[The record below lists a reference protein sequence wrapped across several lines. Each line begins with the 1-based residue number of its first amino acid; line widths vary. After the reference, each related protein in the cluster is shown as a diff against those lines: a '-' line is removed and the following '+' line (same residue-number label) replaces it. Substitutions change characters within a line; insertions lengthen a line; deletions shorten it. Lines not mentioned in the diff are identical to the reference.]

1 MYMYNNK
8 LWKNVLNVPKKYP
21 QNVILMCNRTCISQW
36 QFGSKDVQNVLIQ
49 YQPLKLVKSPSLKVI
64 KGDYLQWGTPVCLV
78 FLHTIPIHLKL
89 AHHCS
94 LAVLHVSVQY
104 FKWLLKKT
112 QWYSGFLK
120 WERSGW
126 LTSWVVRWMTWS
138 SSWLCSCNT
147 ITPLSNVFSLK
158 QGSCVMTK
166 GDVRLKHIQY

>member
-36 QFGSKDVQNVLIQ
+36 QFGSTDVQNVLIQ
-49 YQPLKLVKSPSLKVI
+49 YQPLKLVKSPSLI
-64 KGDYLQWGTPVCLV
+64 MIIGDYLQWGTPVCLV

-104 FKWLLKKT
+104 FKWLFKKNPVV
-112 QWYSGFLK
+112 QWIFKVGEK
-120 WERSGW
+120 W
-126 LTSWVVRWMTWS
+126 LTDQ
-138 SSWLCSCNT
+138 
-147 ITPLSNVFSLK
+147 LSGEVDDLVFIVTL
-158 QGSCVMTK
+158 
-166 GDVRLKHIQY
+166 

>member
-49 YQPLKLVKSPSLKVI
+49 YQPLKLVKSPSLIVLI
-64 KGDYLQWGTPVCLV
+64 GDYLQWGTPVCLV

-89 AHHCS
+89 AHHSS

-104 FKWLLKKT
+104 FKWLFKKKPVV
-112 QWYSGFLK
+112 QWIFKVGEK
-120 WERSGW
+120 W
-126 LTSWVVRWMTWS
+126 LTDQ
-138 SSWLCSCNT
+138 
-147 ITPLSNVFSLK
+147 LSGEVDDLVFIVTL
-158 QGSCVMTK
+158 
-166 GDVRLKHIQY
+166 

>member
-21 QNVILMCNRTCISQW
+21 QNVILMCNYIELAYHNDSLDPRMYKTFTVSTTEACKISFSYSDNRELFTMGYSCLSCFSSHHPYTFKACPPLFFSSFTCIS
-36 QFGSKDVQNVLIQ
+36 
-49 YQPLKLVKSPSLKVI
+49 
-64 KGDYLQWGTPVCLV
+64 
-78 FLHTIPIHLKL
+78 TIFQMII
-89 AHHCS
+89 
-94 LAVLHVSVQY
+94 
-104 FKWLLKKT
+104 LKKT

-147 ITPLSNVFSLK
+147 ITPLSNVFSL
-158 QGSCVMTK
+158 QNRAV
-166 GDVRLKHIQY
+166 V

>member
-21 QNVILMCNRTCISQW
+21 QNVILMWNRTCISQW

-49 YQPLKLVKSPSLKVI
+49 YQPLKLVKSPSRKVI

-104 FKWLLKKT
+104 FKWLFKKNPVV
-112 QWYSGFLK
+112 QWIFIVGEK
-120 WERSGW
+120 W
-126 LTSWVVRWMTWS
+126 LTDQ
-138 SSWLCSCNT
+138 
-147 ITPLSNVFSLK
+147 LSGEVDDLVFIVTL
-158 QGSCVMTK
+158 
-166 GDVRLKHIQY
+166 